1 MKIKA
6 ENTSQY
12 LRVKLA
18 SEFVSVIILT
28 TFGSVFCK
36 AGRVMMQ
43 DNRLMPMPAVERS
56 LERPLTDLN
65 AARSYG
71 PAANEPSQLRDYL
84 FVVLK
89 RKWLILSLCVVIT
102 SLVAVQMF
110 RQPSIYEAEATIRI
124 EQKRGNVLATSKDGN
139 IFASQP
145 DPNFWGTQIKLLESP
160 ALARQVVLTLDLQ
173 NNKEFTGGANQ
184 GGFFSALRSMV
195 GRGPKKAPVVSPAV
209 SPGIEVVNET
219 DIKERGLT
227 DAELAALEPYEDM
240 IIGGETIGGVV
251 GTNLFTI
258 KYRHSNPQMAQKVA
272 NTIAEVFA
280 NNNLTRNQVGT
291 SAAENKLTNQIAQ
304 IQSKIKVDQE
314 KLFEVARE
322 RNISPTPGADNVEK
336 SREQQLSTQLLDA
349 QDKRK
354 TAEAVYKSAQAASD
368 PFSVP
373 EVQKSARVNVL
384 RERLSQLKEKRD
396 ALLQVYTKEWPEVKK
411 MEASI
416 KPLEEELNKAAQEAI
431 QSLKG
436 EFEAAKAHEESLYSM
451 YAQQRGITTQQT
463 RDQIDVLAMNQ
474 DLETSRQSLQTL
486 KQRLREIQV
495 TSVDRGNEVSVENYS
510 RAPRSPIGPARTR
523 NVMIALVLSLVA
535 GIALAFLLDFLDD
548 TVKSIEDIDRYVH
561 LPALALIPSSRG
573 ERGRLKGLPAP
584 GGDPGSDSTALAML
598 DDVRSP
604 IAESYRHLR
613 TSLLLSSAGQPPKTI
628 LVTSSQPSEGKTTTA
643 INTAFMLAQTG
654 VEVLIIDCDLRR
666 PRLHAQF
673 ELSNAKGL
681 TTWLSGERDLDNVLQ
696 VCVKQPNLKILTS
709 GPVPPNP
716 AELIGSDEMRNL
728 LAQLGQ
734 RFAHIIIDSPPAISF
749 TDASILSTMV
759 DGVML
764 VVHGGRSSRAVVRRA
779 KQQLLDVGA
788 HIFGVVLNNVKRESQ
803 DYYYSGYYS
812 NYYSTDES
820 DSRAGENA

>member
-1 MKIKA
+1 
-6 ENTSQY
+6 
-12 LRVKLA
+12 
-18 SEFVSVIILT
+18 
-28 TFGSVFCK
+28 
-36 AGRVMMQ
+36 MQ

-56 LERPLTDLN
+56 LDRPLPDLS

-89 RKWLILSLCVVIT
+89 RKWLILSLCLVIT

-110 RQPSIYEAEATIRI
+110 RQPSIFEAEAMIRI
-124 EQKRGNVLATSKDGN
+124 EQRRGNVLATSKDGN

-173 NNKEFTGGANQ
+173 NNKDFTGGSNQ
-184 GGFFSALRSMV
+184 GGFFSALR
-195 GRGPKKAPVVSPAV
+195 GLFTRGQKKAPIVSPAV
-209 SPGIEVVNET
+209 STGIEVVDEVQ
-219 DIKERGLT
+219 IKERGLSP
-227 DAELAALEPYEDM
+227 AELAALEPYEDM
-240 IIGGETIGGVV
+240 IMGGETIGGVV

-258 KYRHSNPQMAQKVA
+258 KYRHSNPEMAQKVA

-280 NNNLTRNQVGT
+280 NNNLTRSRVGST
-291 SAAENKLTNQIAQ
+291 TAELALTNQIAQ
-304 IQSKIKVDQE
+304 LQSKVKVDQE
-314 KLFEVARE
+314 KLFDVARA
-322 RNISPTPGADNVEK
+322 RNISPTPGGDNIEK
-336 SREQQLSTQLLDA
+336 GREIQLSTQVLDA

-354 TAEAVYKSAQAASD
+354 TAEAVYNSAKAASD

-373 EVQKSARVNVL
+373 EVQKSTRVNTL
-384 RERLSQLKEKRD
+384 RERISQLKERRD

-411 MEASI
+411 VEASI
-416 KPLEEELNKAAQEAI
+416 KPLEEELNKAATEAI
-431 QSLKG
+431 VSLKG
-436 EFEAAKAHEESLYSM
+436 AYEAAKAHEESLYSM
-451 YAQQRGITTQQT
+451 YAAQRGITSQQT
-463 RDQIDVLAMNQ
+463 RDQIDVMAMNQ

-495 TSVDRGNEVSVENYS
+495 TSGDRGNEVSVENYS
-510 RAPRSPIGPARTR
+510 RVPRAPIGPARTR
-523 NVMIALVLSLVA
+523 NVMIALILSLVA

-548 TVKSIEDIDRYVH
+548 TVKSIEDIDRYIH

-573 ERGRLKGLPAP
+573 DRGRLKALPAP
-584 GGDPGSDSTALAML
+584 GDGTSDSTALAML

-673 ELSNAKGL
+673 ELTNAKGL
-681 TTWLSGERDLDNVLQ
+681 TTWLSGERDLDKVLQ

-812 NYYSTDES
+812 NYYSTDDP
-820 DSRAGENA
+820 DSRAAEDNA